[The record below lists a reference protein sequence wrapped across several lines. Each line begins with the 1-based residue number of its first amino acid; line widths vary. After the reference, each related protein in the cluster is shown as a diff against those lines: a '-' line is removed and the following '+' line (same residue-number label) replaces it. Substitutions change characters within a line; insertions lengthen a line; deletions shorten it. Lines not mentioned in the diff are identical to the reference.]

1 MNHLIGMQIQ
11 GVKVLE
17 HRLHQDERGSF
28 GRIFDT
34 LWGEA
39 AEFHVKQINLSF
51 SVAKGTLRGMHF
63 QVGQAQEAKIITCLT
78 GRVFDVV
85 ADLRTDSATF
95 MQWCALELSEG
106 DGQGLLIPRGC
117 AHGFL
122 TLEANSKLLYLHDN
136 FHDPLLE
143 QGVNFADP
151 SLNIEWPGAIKVIS
165 TRDRNLPM
173 ISSEFVG
180 I

>member
-1 MNHLIGMQIQ
+1 MTRLIGMQIQ
-11 GVKVLE
+11 GVEVLE
-17 HRLHQDERGSF
+17 HRRHQDERGSF

-39 AEFHVKQINLSF
+39 SEFRVKQINLSL
-51 SVAKGTLRGMHF
+51 SVSKGTLRGMHY
-63 QVGQAQEAKIITCLT
+63 QIGQAQEAKVITCLA

-85 ADLRTDSATF
+85 ADLRKDSVTYLK
-95 MQWCALELSEG
+95 WCALELSEG

-122 TLEANSKLLYLHDN
+122 TLEDDSKLLYLHDN
-136 FHDPLLE
+136 FHDPSLE

-151 SLNIEWPGAIKVIS
+151 SLNIEWPASINVVS
-165 TRDRNLPM
+165 SRDRNLPM
-173 ISSEFVG
+173 ISNTFEG
-180 I
+180 L